1 MHEKSTLKTARQNK
15 KTTINLAIALV
26 NIGFLKMTF
35 FSHYTLWKID
45 DSEWLSNI
53 GLQSTLPESQTHA
66 LTHDVAITVTDLT
79 GALECTVYQIQDNK
93 IDWNVV

>member
-1 MHEKSTLKTARQNK
+1 MPSPWSTL
-15 KTTINLAIALV
+15 
-26 NIGFLKMTF
+26 GFLKWLF
-35 FSHYTLWKID
+35 FALHLMKNRW
-45 DSEWLSNI
+45 SEWLSNI

-79 GALECTVYQIQDNK
+79 GALECAVYQIQDNK

>member
-1 MHEKSTLKTARQNK
+1 
-15 KTTINLAIALV
+15 
-26 NIGFLKMTF
+26 MTF
-35 FSHYTLWKID
+35 FRITPYEKID

-79 GALECTVYQIQDNK
+79 GALECTVYQIQNNK
-93 IDWNVV
+93 ID